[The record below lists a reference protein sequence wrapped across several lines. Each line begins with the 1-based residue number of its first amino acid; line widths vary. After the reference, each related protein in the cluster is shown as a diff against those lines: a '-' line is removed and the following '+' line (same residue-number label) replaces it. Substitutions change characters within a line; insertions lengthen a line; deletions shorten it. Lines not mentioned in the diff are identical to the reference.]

1 LTIDNDSWILL
12 NSYHDGELSPVETL
26 AMEERLRREPELAA
40 SLAALQ
46 NLSKQARA
54 SVPGGPAP
62 DTLRA
67 SVLAAIGGPDLE
79 ERAPD
84 ARMTTR
90 SPAWLAIA
98 ASLIVG
104 AVVGAAAGIF
114 GATYVMAPET
124 PNAVAGEIA
133 SAHLRALIAPLPFD
147 VASSDSHVVKP
158 WFNGKTTIA
167 PTTPDFAAQG
177 FPLIGGRIDIIAG
190 KAVPVMVYKR
200 NRHTISVTVTEEGRS
215 QPPATQA
222 IEGTNILPFAGAGL
236 TYWAVSDLNPT
247 ELRQFAELYQRQLSA
262 AK

>member
-12 NSYHDGELSPVETL
+12 NSYHDGELSPVEAL

-40 SLAALQ
+40 SFTALQ
-46 NLSKQARA
+46 NLSRQARG
-54 SVPGGPAP
+54 SVLGGPAP
-62 DTLRA
+62 ETLRA
-67 SVLAAIGGPDLE
+67 SVLAAIGGPDLD
-79 ERAPD
+79 ERSPD
-84 ARMTTR
+84 TRVTTR
-90 SPAWLAIA
+90 GPAWLPIA

-104 AVVGAAAGIF
+104 AMVGTAAGIF
-114 GATYVMAPET
+114 GATYVMAPKAPT
-124 PNAVAGEIA
+124 AVAGEIA

-190 KAVPVMVYKR
+190 KAVPVTVYKR
-200 NRHTISVTVTEEGRS
+200 NRHTISVTATEEGRS

-222 IEGTNILPFAGAGL
+222 IEGTNILPFTGAGL
-236 TYWAVSDLNPT
+236 VYWAVSDLNPT
-247 ELRQFAELYQRQLSA
+247 ELRQFTELYQRQLSA
-262 AK
+262 AE